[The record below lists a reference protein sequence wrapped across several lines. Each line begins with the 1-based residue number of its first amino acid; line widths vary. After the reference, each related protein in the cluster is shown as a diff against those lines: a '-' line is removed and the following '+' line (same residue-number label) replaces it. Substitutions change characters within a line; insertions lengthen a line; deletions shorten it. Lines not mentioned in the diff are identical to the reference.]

1 MIGLKKKANYLSN
14 LYYYSISIT
23 FLSLMLLS
31 CSESESASSNIQYLV
46 INKST
51 DKINRLT
58 VFIENGDILTSKAVD
73 SVFLTNIPENL
84 AVRLTYDINKNPAAN
99 GIYRLVALGS
109 RKKWITTFGKFS
121 GKNDEDPDH
130 IYNLE
135 IREDSVLVIP

>member
-1 MIGLKKKANYLSN
+1 MIGLKKKSNYLSN

-109 RKKWITTFGKFS
+109 RKKWITTFGKFN